1 MEPMEETMTEEATQS
16 STRHSRK
23 NARDLTKKL
32 TAVGWGLFFIWL
44 GIAMLF
50 NADVGFILM
59 GVGLITLGMQAA
71 RKYYGL
77 SAETFWIVVAVL
89 FIVVGLWQALELRI
103 SIMAALLI
111 VVGCG
116 LLISAIKGKQAGGDS

>member
-1 MEPMEETMTEEATQS
+1 MEPMEETMAEKGGKVSARQN
-16 STRHSRK
+16 RK
-23 NARDLTKKL
+23 GTRDLTKKL

-77 SAETFWIVVAVL
+77 DAETFWIVVAVL

-111 VVGCG
+111 VVGCA